1 MKKKY
6 SKKQLATLIIDA
18 NPDIFI
24 PYDSL
29 LEDLDSI
36 YRVRKIAAKIIK
48 GEDYCISLLVNM
60 LITANNTF
68 GKNKNVLISAVL
80 TQEEI
85 DAVKRVLND
94 AKI

>member
-6 SKKQLATLIIDA
+6 SKKQLASMIIEA

-24 PYDSL
+24 PYESL

-48 GEDYCISLLVNM
+48 EEEYCLSLLMNM
-60 LITANNTF
+60 LIAANNTF
-68 GKNKNVLISAVL
+68 GKNKGIIIDIVLS
-80 TQEEI
+80 QEEI
-85 DAVKRVLND
+85 DAVKKVLND

>member
-6 SKKQLATLIIDA
+6 SKKQLASLIIQA

-24 PYDSL
+24 PYESL

-48 GEDYCISLLVNM
+48 EEEYCLSLLMNM
-60 LITANNTF
+60 LIAANNTF
-68 GKNKNVLISAVL
+68 GKNKGIIIDIVLSK
-80 TQEEI
+80 EEI
-85 DAVKRVLND
+85 DAVKKVLND

>member
-6 SKKQLATLIIDA
+6 SKKQLAALIIEA

-24 PYDSL
+24 PYESL

-36 YRVRKIAAKIIK
+36 YRIRKIAAKIIK
-48 GEDYCISLLVNM
+48 QEEYCMSLLINM

-68 GKNKNVLISAVL
+68 GKNKNILINAVL
-80 TQEEI
+80 SQEEI
-85 DAVKRVLND
+85 DAVKNVLND

>member
-6 SKKQLATLIIDA
+6 SKKQLATLIIQA

-24 PYDSL
+24 PYESL

-48 GEDYCISLLVNM
+48 GEEYCVSLLVNM
-60 LITANNTF
+60 LIVANNTF
-68 GKNKNVLISAVL
+68 GKNKETIINIVLS
-80 TQEEI
+80 QEEI
-85 DAVKRVLND
+85 DAVTKVLND

>member
-6 SKKQLATLIIDA
+6 SKKQLASMIIQA

-24 PYDSL
+24 PYESL

-48 GEDYCISLLVNM
+48 EEEYCLSLLMNM
-60 LITANNTF
+60 LIAANNTF
-68 GKNKNVLISAVL
+68 GKNKGIIIDIVLS
-80 TQEEI
+80 QEEI
-85 DAVKRVLND
+85 DAVKKVLND

>member
-6 SKKQLATLIIDA
+6 SKKQLASLIIQA

-24 PYDSL
+24 PYESL

-48 GEDYCISLLVNM
+48 EEEYCLSLLMNM
-60 LITANNTF
+60 LIAANNTF
-68 GKNKNVLISAVL
+68 GKNKGIIIDIVLS
-80 TQEEI
+80 QEEI
-85 DAVKRVLND
+85 DAVKKVLND

>member
-6 SKKQLATLIIDA
+6 SKKQLAALIIES
-18 NPDIFI
+18 NQDIFI
-24 PYDSL
+24 PYESL

-36 YRVRKIAAKIIK
+36 YKIRKIACKIIK
-48 GEDYCISLLVNM
+48 NEDYCISLLVNM

-68 GKNKNVLISAVL
+68 GKNKNVLINAVL

>member
-6 SKKQLATLIIDA
+6 SKKQLAWMIIQA

-24 PYDSL
+24 PYESL

-48 GEDYCISLLVNM
+48 EEEYCLSLLMNM
-60 LITANNTF
+60 LIAANNTF
-68 GKNKNVLISAVL
+68 GKNKGIIIDIVLS
-80 TQEEI
+80 QEEI
-85 DAVKRVLND
+85 DAVKKVLND